1 MPLFISDD
9 DLAGLDPRAVAAKAD
24 AVIGTLSA
32 ELESVKA
39 QADATA
45 INAEQT
51 CSMLEDK
58 YISLQ
63 SQHAEVLSRLS
74 DREAEV
80 REREVEIERVKE
92 ENRRLRLEAVEK
104 DGENERIRAEVSQ
117 LHASRRQLMEL
128 VEQKDAEISEKN
140 ATIKSYLDKIVN
152 LTDAAA
158 EKEAHLS
165 DLEAEVARTQS
176 FCERLSQEKD
186 LVERRNLWL
195 NEELTAKFNSLME
208 LRKRHSEQEAELSA
222 KLADMEKQ
230 FNDCSSSL
238 KWYKEK
244 VKDLEMK
251 LSSAQENLAAAKDL
265 SAASEERYSNE
276 IATLSK
282 LVDLYK
288 ESSEEWS
295 KKAGDLEGVIKAL
308 EAHLSQVENEYKENF
323 EKEET
328 MRKCAEKEIAELKE
342 KLLKSEALANQKV
355 NELGLLPSSRWTD
368 AFDSADVTLDDRM
381 LVPSL
386 PTDVSGTALAAS
398 LLRDGWSLAKMY
410 AKYQEAVDAF
420 RHEQMGRQQSQAIL
434 ERVLSEIEEKAS
446 IILDERAE
454 HERMAEAHYAL
465 TQKLQQSLSEQ
476 AKLEKVILELNA
488 ALRRQ
493 ERESNV
499 TAKEVVDLQK
509 QVTILLKEC
518 HDIQLRFGSV
528 HHESASANATAFL
541 SDLNAGSDVE
551 RVISEQLLTFK
562 DINGLVEQNVKLRSL
577 VRSLSDKIDVRE
589 AELKEQFEM
598 ELQKHNNE
606 AASKISVV
614 LERAEEQGRM
624 IESLHSSVS
633 MYKRLYEEEH
643 NSRLSHALTVNVASA
658 NQSERRKDQMLLLD
672 SSQESTKKPQEPSSE
687 HLRSLEEDLIRC
699 RSEIAALQSE
709 RDKAVLE
716 AQFSRE
722 RLERYTEEMD
732 HQREEAN
739 GILARNVELSNLI
752 IDYQKKLHE
761 RSDSL
766 IAAEEHSRRLTTE
779 VAVLRQEKEL
789 LSNSEKRACEE
800 VRDLSERVH
809 RLQASQNAIQS
820 TEEIREE
827 ARTAEKRKQEEY
839 LKKIE
844 REWAEAKKELQE
856 ERDNARTLSLDRDR
870 TIKDAMQ
877 RVEGMGKELSKVL
890 HDLSA
895 AEARA
900 AVAVERYSDLERKYK
915 KHVAKV
921 GERGGGYDLSS
932 SSANEIAED
941 LITLKEEIE
950 RLKSELQASKD
961 HMLQYKSIAEVNEG
975 ALKQMENA
983 NINFK
988 AEADKLRS
996 SLEAEILSLRDRMF
1010 ELEQESSLR
1019 SKELAAVTAEKD
1031 EALALALAEIAN
1043 LKDVNSA
1050 KIIEVESM
1058 EVQIRA
1064 LREEV
1069 DREHKRW
1076 RVAQDNYE
1084 RQVILQSDTIKELT
1098 QTSQA
1103 LLSLQDEASELR
1115 KCVDAYKRENDELKA
1130 KWVVETSILVE
1141 AKNKAEKKYS
1151 EINEQNKILHDR
1163 LEAMHIKLAEKDRYS
1178 AGLTSGISN
1187 TESEIDSGLQT
1198 VMNYL
1203 RRSKEIAETEI
1214 SLLKQEKLRLQS
1226 QLERAQREVE
1236 EARADRAS
1244 TRTLSFTEDEFK
1256 SLQLQVRELNILRES
1271 NCQLREENKHN
1282 FNECQKLREVCEKAK
1297 LEAEHL
1303 STVVKER
1310 ETEVAF
1316 LKMEIERERSEKGNL
1331 EDKISELLER
1341 CSQVDVEDYQQ
1352 MKADLQQMQGK
1363 MKERGVE
1370 IEKMGKLISEK
1381 EEIIL
1386 SLRQDLTGLRVD
1398 LVERESRI
1406 SQVEAQM
1413 KVEFERQR
1421 RMTTQLK
1428 RKLDLLTKEKESLLG
1443 EKSSLLKEKES
1454 LFKEKE
1460 LLLKEKATLMK
1471 DKEEL
1476 GRESHALSKQVEDFR
1491 QGKKAAGDSSNEQ
1504 DLNEALKE
1512 KETRIQT
1519 LERTVERLRED
1530 LKRQK
1535 VKAIVTK
1542 TENVDQ
1548 EKKKIEDEK
1557 EKLKQASRKM
1567 PNELEKLKHAK
1578 DSIPEAVEDFERAS
1592 LSILPEL
1599 GSSVPVG
1606 ASSAADTAAA
1616 AGEREK
1622 KVTMPRVPAKAARK
1636 LIRPKLGRS
1645 EEPQGDTEL
1654 PEMEVGRSL
1663 PTHDE
1668 EKQFPHPAA
1677 RKRPASTFASEPHE
1691 DLPPAQ
1697 AQIDLDS
1704 EIHTLKKLKG
1714 SEFPKEDPE
1723 FPSSSEILEAPL
1735 NVEVPSVSASDL
1747 PQDVHEDVTDTEQDG
1762 IEISKLTGEPSEVDK
1777 DDTDQADM
1785 MIDNTAPL
1793 EENIHDQS
1801 ETDSMLDDG
1810 KTQSQQE
1817 QQQTVDIDD
1826 REEGELEPEY
1836 LDGGES
1842 GDMIDGMD
1850 AVQTQSDA
1858 DPILSLPSPVAVE
1871 ETSPADE
1878 DLTETVPDDAVG
1890 EKNDEP
1896 GTDDIDEDPEK
1907 SNDVNNETDP
1917 VGEQSVADE
1926 SPLTPAVVMV
1936 DEALAAAAEATDLK
1950 EDASSS
1956 MTNASE
1962 EAKEVSPSPAVT
1974 EATHAKED
1982 AASSIAGTEES
1993 KEASPSTVAGSSSTT
2008 INLNER
2014 ARLRSALRLGQATP
2028 TAIRGRVRQPI
2039 RGRAVRGARG
2049 GRRPTA
2055 GDQS

>member
-1 MPLFISDD
+1 
-9 DLAGLDPRAVAAKAD
+9 
-24 AVIGTLSA
+24 
-32 ELESVKA
+32 
-39 QADATA
+39 
-45 INAEQT
+45 
-51 CSMLEDK
+51 
-58 YISLQ
+58 
-63 SQHAEVLSRLS
+63 
-74 DREAEV
+74 
-80 REREVEIERVKE
+80 
-92 ENRRLRLEAVEK
+92 
-104 DGENERIRAEVSQ
+104 
-117 LHASRRQLMEL
+117 
-128 VEQKDAEISEKN
+128 
-140 ATIKSYLDKIVN
+140 
-152 LTDAAA
+152 
-158 EKEAHLS
+158 
-165 DLEAEVARTQS
+165 
-176 FCERLSQEKD
+176 
-186 LVERRNLWL
+186 
-195 NEELTAKFNSLME
+195 
-208 LRKRHSEQEAELSA
+208 
-222 KLADMEKQ
+222 
-230 FNDCSSSL
+230 
-238 KWYKEK
+238 
-244 VKDLEMK
+244 
-251 LSSAQENLAAAKDL
+251 
-265 SAASEERYSNE
+265 
-276 IATLSK
+276 
-282 LVDLYK
+282 
-288 ESSEEWS
+288 
-295 KKAGDLEGVIKAL
+295 
-308 EAHLSQVENEYKENF
+308 
-323 EKEET
+323 
-328 MRKCAEKEIAELKE
+328 
-342 KLLKSEALANQKV
+342 
-355 NELGLLPSSRWTD
+355 
-368 AFDSADVTLDDRM
+368 
-381 LVPSL
+381 
-386 PTDVSGTALAAS
+386 
-398 LLRDGWSLAKMY
+398 
-410 AKYQEAVDAF
+410 
-420 RHEQMGRQQSQAIL
+420 
-434 ERVLSEIEEKAS
+434 
-446 IILDERAE
+446 
-454 HERMAEAHYAL
+454 MAEAHYSL

-509 QVTILLKEC
+509 QVTVLLKEC
-518 HDIQLRFGSV
+518 HDIQLQFGSV

-562 DINGLVEQNVKLRSL
+562 DINGLVDQNVKLRSL

-614 LERAEEQGRM
+614 LERAEQQGRM

-643 NSRLSHALTVNVASA
+643 NSRLSHALTVDVASA
-658 NQSERRKDQMLLLD
+658 IQSEMRKDQTLLLD
-672 SSQESTKKPQEPSSE
+672 GSQESTKKPQEPSSE

-699 RSEIAALQSE
+699 RSEIAALRSE

-739 GILARNVELSNLI
+739 GTLARNVELSNLI

-779 VAVLRQEKEL
+779 VAVLKQEKEL
-789 LSNSEKRACEE
+789 LSNCEKRAREE

-809 RLQASQNAIQS
+809 RLQASLNAIQS

-827 ARTAEKRKQEEY
+827 ARAAERRKQEEY

-856 ERDNARTLSLDRDR
+856 ERDNAQTLSLDRDR
-870 TIKDAMQ
+870 TIKDAML

-915 KHVAKV
+915 QHVAKV
-921 GERGGGYDLSS
+921 GEQGGGYDLSS

-941 LITLKEEIE
+941 LITLKGEIE
-950 RLKSELQASKD
+950 RLKSELQASKG
-961 HMLQYKSIAEVNEG
+961 HMLQYKSIAEVNEA

-1031 EALALALAEIAN
+1031 EALALALAEIAD
-1043 LKDVNSA
+1043 LKDVNSV

-1084 RQVILQSDTIKELT
+1084 RQVILQSETIKELT

-1141 AKNKAEKKYS
+1141 AKNEAEKKYS

-1187 TESEIDSGLQT
+1187 TVSEIDSGLQT

-1271 NCQLREENKHN
+1271 NCQLREENKYN
-1282 FNECQKLREVCEKAK
+1282 FNECQKLREVCEQAK

-1310 ETEVAF
+1310 ETEVAV

-1352 MKADLQQMQGK
+1352 MKVDLQQMQGK

-1398 LVERESRI
+1398 LAERESRI
-1406 SQVEAQM
+1406 SQVEAQT
-1413 KVEFERQR
+1413 KVEIERQR

-1460 LLLKEKATLMK
+1460 LLLKEKATLLM

-1476 GRESHALSKQVEDFR
+1476 GKER
-1491 QGKKAAGDSSNEQ
+1491 KKAAGDSSNEQ

-1519 LERTVERLRED
+1519 LERTVERLREN

-1548 EKKKIEDEK
+1548 EKKKIEDEQ
-1557 EKLKQASRKM
+1557 EKLKQAARKM

-1592 LSILPEL
+1592 HSILPEL
-1599 GSSVPVG
+1599 GGSVPVG

-1668 EKQFPHPAA
+1668 EKQVPHPAA

-1723 FPSSSEILEAPL
+1723 FPSSSETLEAPL
-1735 NVEVPSVSASDL
+1735 DVEVPSVSASYL
-1747 PQDVHEDVTDTEQDG
+1747 PQDVHEDATDTEQDG
-1762 IEISKLTGEPSEVDK
+1762 IEISKLAEEPSEVDK

-1793 EENIHDQS
+1793 EENIYDQR
-1801 ETDSMLDDG
+1801 EIDLMVDDG
-1810 KTQSQQE
+1810 KTQSQQK
-1817 QQQTVDIDD
+1817 QQRTVDIDD

-1836 LDGGES
+1836 LEGGES
-1842 GDMIDGMD
+1842 GDMIDGKD

-1858 DPILSLPSPVAVE
+1858 DPIPAVPSPVSVE
-1871 ETSPADE
+1871 EATPADE
-1878 DLTETVPDDAVG
+1878 DLMETVPEDAVG
-1890 EKNDEP
+1890 AKNDEP
-1896 GTDDIDEDPEK
+1896 GIDDSDEDPEK
-1907 SNDVNNETDP
+1907 SNDVNYETDP
-1917 VGEQSVADE
+1917 AGEQSVADE
-1926 SPLTPAVVMV
+1926 SPLTPAVVVV
-1936 DEALAAAAEATDLK
+1936 DGVLAAAVEATDLK

-1962 EAKEVSPSPAVT
+1962 EAKELSPSPAVT

-1982 AASSIAGTEES
+1982 AASSITGTEGS

-2028 TAIRGRVRQPI
+2028 TASRGRVRQPI
-2039 RGRAVRGARG
+2039 RGRAVRGAHGR
-2049 GRRPTA
+2049 RRPTS